1 MYVYV
6 LLKNGKYM
14 GVYRSYEAA
23 CEAKSNQYFDSDFP
37 PVYEILEER
46 I

>member
-1 MYVYV
+1 MLIYV
-6 LLKNGKYM
+6 LFKNGKYV

-23 CEAKSNQYFDSDFP
+23 YEAKRNQYYDSDFP
-37 PVYEILEER
+37 PVYEILEEQ